1 MSEQAIETED
11 EIITTELTAE
21 EMDGETVVAP
31 AEDVEEEVEIVVE
44 GEEKPASKSQ
54 RPNGFKK
61 RIDKLNGKVDAANTH
76 ADEATR
82 RAEMLEEENKLLRL
96 QAQADSPATRPD
108 EDDFETTA
116 EYTVALDKYD
126 GERIAKAAQEQ
137 VAQLVKQ
144 SQTQTTQVNQDAK
157 LEESLGEHYD
167 RANSLKMKNYE
178 ELEDKAID
186 VLGNDLSKVI
196 MANTEKSH
204 LIMAHLG
211 ANPAKAAE
219 LVELV
224 KVNPVKALVKAV
236 EIGNSLSIRPKTQ
249 NALDPETSLSIRPK
263 TQNAL
268 DPETVVEGGV
278 STSQAQGEKGT
289 VFS

>member
-1 MSEQAIETED
+1 LKGRKSQP
-11 EIITTELTAE
+11 LN
-21 EMDGETVVAP
+21 
-31 AEDVEEEVEIVVE
+31 
-44 GEEKPASKSQ
+44 PASKSQ

-96 QAQADSPATRPD
+96 QQAQADSLVSRPD

-126 GERIAKAAQEQ
+126 GERITKAAQEQ

-157 LEESLGEHYD
+157 LEESIGEHYD

-196 MANTEKSH
+196 MAK
-204 LIMAHLG
+204 
-211 ANPAKAAE
+211 
-219 LVELV
+219 
-224 KVNPVKALVKAV
+224 
-236 EIGNSLSIRPKTQ
+236 IRQKLL
-249 NALDPETSLSIRPK
+249 NL
-263 TQNAL
+263 
-268 DPETVVEGGV
+268 
-278 STSQAQGEKGT
+278 
-289 VFS
+289 

>member
-11 EIITTELTAE
+11 EIITETEIDNTASE
-21 EMDGETVVAP
+21 ETTIDAVA
-31 AEDVEEEVEIVVE
+31 EIDEEVEIVVE
-44 GEEKPASKSQ
+44 GEDKPASKSQ
-54 RPNGFKK
+54 RSNGFKK
-61 RIDKLNGKVDAANTH
+61 RIDKLNSKVSAANT
-76 ADEATR
+76 ATDEVTR

-96 QAQADSPATRPD
+96 QAQSVKPTSRPD
-108 EDDFETTA
+108 EDSFDTRA
-116 EYTVALDKYD
+116 EYLAALDEYD
-126 GERIAKAAQEQ
+126 NERITKAAQKQ
-137 VAQLVKQ
+137 VAEYATQ
-144 SQTQTTQVNQDAK
+144 SQTQTTLANQDAK
-157 LEESLGEHYD
+157 LEASLGEHYE
-167 RANSLKMKNYE
+167 RANTLKMKNYE

-236 EIGNSLSIRPKTQ
+236 EIGNSLSIKPKTQ
-249 NALDPETSLSIRPK
+249 IAPDPET
-263 TQNAL
+263 
-268 DPETVVEGGV
+268 TVDSGV
-278 STSQAQGEKGT
+278 SVSYNERGPKGAT
-289 VFS
+289 YK